1 MSLPK
6 QPMLRMVSIGLP
18 TLLALNLL
26 GYAVLKQPAA
36 VPFAKAWWSTWA
48 PAYIALLAFFSAG
61 VASLL
66 QKNNDCE

>member
-6 QPMLRMVSIGLP
+6 EPMLRLVAIGLP
-18 TLLALNLL
+18 VLLALNLL

-61 VASLL
+61 VASLRR
-66 QKNNDCE
+66 KNAGCD